1 MMSKFGNDFDPI
13 GVVVDWIDACR
24 ERSVSAIIALYDDN
38 ATVDCCEGGRFQGRS
53 QVEQYWRS
61 KLMSPAAKA
70 IAIDALMPVADDGVS
85 LDYHGYDGQ
94 PVRTHF
100 RFNAAGKIIH
110 TACGQVGHDSSR
122 PKTSFAA

>member
-1 MMSKFGNDFDPI
+1 MSKFGNEFDPI

-24 ERSVSAIIALYDDN
+24 ERNLSALIALYDDN
-38 ATVDCCEGGRFQGRS
+38 ATVDCCEGGRFQGRP

-61 KLMSPAAKA
+61 KLTSPAAKA
-70 IAIDALMPVADDGVS
+70 IKIDALMPEADGVS
-85 LDYHGYDGQ
+85 LDYRSYDGQ

-100 RFNAAGKIIH
+100 RFNAAGKIVQ
-110 TACGQVGHDSSR
+110 TACRQVGHDDSG